1 MEMKPGQLLKMRF
14 DCHEG
19 TELVVKENTAK
30 GKRQAQM
37 M

>member
-1 MEMKPGQLLKMRF
+1 MEMKPEQLLKMRF

-19 TELVVKENTAK
+19 TELVGKEYTAK